1 MQKADNKYLFL
12 FQVQNVYNLVLKM
25 IKEYNTTDKL
35 EHRLQVQKSQL
46 INPSA
51 NSSRSTNN
59 ILTTDIIVLETFFR
73 FDEFLTRQIIF
84 DYFFR
89 ALNPART
96 VTKG

>member
-25 IKEYNTTDKL
+25 IKEYNTANKL

-73 FDEFLTRQIIF
+73 FDEFF
-84 DYFFR
+84 PD
-89 ALNPART
+89 
-96 VTKG
+96 K